1 MRQIRIATRGSRL
14 AMAQSEYIKSRLAE
28 VAPGTDV
35 VLVPIS
41 TRGDRDTSEFL
52 YKSESVGF
60 FTSEVEAALLD
71 RRADVAVHSFKDLP
85 TASTEG
91 LLVAAVPRRESTAD
105 VVVARG
111 KLQSVADLPEGATV
125 GTSSLRRI
133 GQLKHLRPDLN
144 CVPLRGNVETRAAKV
159 ESGQIDAAI
168 LAEAGLRRLGL
179 TDKISLVLD
188 NRAFPTAPAQGALAV
203 EIRADDATLARV
215 GGQLDDP
222 DTRTAAQA
230 ERGILAAM
238 RGGCSIPLGVWS
250 EIVDDIITLEA
261 TISDVDGR
269 QCIRR
274 GGSAQVRDAAD
285 LAIRVAREL
294 LEAGGRQIL
303 DRIRRE
309 KD

>member
-1 MRQIRIATRGSRL
+1 
-14 AMAQSEYIKSRLAE
+14 MAQSEYIKSRLAE

-215 GGQLDDP
+215 VGQLDDP

-230 ERGILAAM
+230 ERGILTAM

>member
-1 MRQIRIATRGSRL
+1 
-14 AMAQSEYIKSRLAE
+14 MAQSEYIKSRLAE

-215 GGQLDDP
+215 VGQLDDP

>member
-28 VAPGTDV
+28 VALGTDV

-215 GGQLDDP
+215 VGQLDDP

>member
-1 MRQIRIATRGSRL
+1 
-14 AMAQSEYIKSRLAE
+14 MAQSEYIKSRLAE
-28 VAPGTDV
+28 VALGTDV

-215 GGQLDDP
+215 VGQLDDP

>member
-215 GGQLDDP
+215 VGQLDDP